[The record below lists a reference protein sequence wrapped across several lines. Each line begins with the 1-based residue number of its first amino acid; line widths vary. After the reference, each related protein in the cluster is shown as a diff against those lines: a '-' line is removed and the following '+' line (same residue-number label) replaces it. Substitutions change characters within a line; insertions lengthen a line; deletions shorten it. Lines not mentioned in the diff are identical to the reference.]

1 MCHEVCFFFFSFYKM
16 AKSKNKSGKRHKR
29 QPSNQTYKVK
39 QNVDEELNKLKS
51 FALTEQQF
59 EQSRTLQQKQVYLQ
73 KLKDQFRQ
81 QANQFSAIVQSIE
94 KYIPPNVISRF
105 KNTLDKDE
113 RKNLL
118 EQLMKNKEFIDEQT
132 KRFNTFRVTE
142 KQKQEFANAETI
154 EDRQNIINA
163 ISEENDFGS
172 LTSTQ
177 KPQLSKKRKE
187 IEAIKENISKIG
199 DIQTDIPINYDDTI
213 LLNNLKEE
221 LDKKPEGLR
230 GKDIIIHRCNDGFY
244 KVIIDG
250 FDVNCLGTL
259 GLNEHCDFLLT
270 DNEISINDIITKI
283 NNTDSCFYIEGGARI
298 STDQHTKIIKSM
310 YIITDKKDTNCTIR
324 ESVVQ
329 QYGVQ
334 FSKNSGDNIKLYLC
348 LYDIK

>member
-1 MCHEVCFFFFSFYKM
+1 M
-16 AKSKNKSGKRHKR
+16 AKSKNKSGKRHQR
-29 QPSNQTYKVK
+29 QPSNQTYKAK

-51 FALTEQQF
+51 FALTKQQF
-59 EQSRTLQQKQVYLQ
+59 EQSRTFQQKELYLQ
-73 KLKDQFRQ
+73 ELKDQFRQ
-81 QANQFSAIVQSIE
+81 QADQFSAIVQSIE

-105 KNTLDKDE
+105 KNSLHKDE

-142 KQKQEFANAETI
+142 EQKQEFANAETI

-163 ISEENDFGS
+163 ISEEND
-172 LTSTQ
+172 
-177 KPQLSKKRKE
+177 LSKKRKE

-199 DIQTDIPINYDDTI
+199 DIQTDIPTNYDEDDT
-213 LLNNLKEE
+213 LAKLREE
-221 LDKKPEGLR
+221 LKKKTEDLR

-334 FSKNSGDNIKLYLC
+334 FSKISGDNIKLYLC